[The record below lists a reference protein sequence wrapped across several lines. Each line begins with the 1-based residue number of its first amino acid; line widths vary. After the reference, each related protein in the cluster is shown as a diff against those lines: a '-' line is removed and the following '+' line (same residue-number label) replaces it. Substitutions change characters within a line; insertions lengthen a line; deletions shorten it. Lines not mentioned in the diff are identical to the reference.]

1 MSVRD
6 ANGSKET
13 VMSLWIRRKS
23 SLPLPQEERD
33 SIENQHFSCRPES
46 LSKVLFTMSNLSV
59 SEPELEKPANGSCS
73 DVYEKYVLPSLAE
86 FLGTAF
92 FIFNGCA
99 SVIENTEGTGR
110 LQPALAHGLAL
121 GISVAIF
128 ARVSGGHMNPAVS
141 LCAALI
147 GGLNIFLLIPYWAA
161 QFCGGMVGA
170 ALAKVI
176 TSDVKFFNATGAAF
190 KSIERDEQ
198 VGSAIVAEV
207 VMTAYLVMTVCMGT
221 INKKSTTPLAPLCI
235 GLSVTV
241 GILAGGSVSGGCM
254 NPARALGSALVA
266 NYWDYHWVYWVGP
279 ITGSLIVG
287 LLLRVFIG
295 DQKIRVLMT

>member
-1 MSVRD
+1 
-6 ANGSKET
+6 
-13 VMSLWIRRKS
+13 
-23 SLPLPQEERD
+23 
-33 SIENQHFSCRPES
+33 
-46 LSKVLFTMSNLSV
+46 MSNLSV
-59 SEPELEKPANGSCS
+59 SEPALEKPANGSCS
-73 DVYEKYVLPSLAE
+73 DVYEKYVLPCIAE

-121 GISVAIF
+121 GIAVAIF

-141 LCAALI
+141 LGAALI

-170 ALAKVI
+170 ALAKAI
-176 TSDVKFFNATGAAF
+176 TSDMKFFNATGAAF

-198 VGSAIVAEV
+198 VGCAIVAF
-207 VMTAYLVMTVCMGT
+207 L
-221 INKKSTTPLAPLCI
+221 
-235 GLSVTV
+235 
-241 GILAGGSVSGGCM
+241 ILGSVSGGCM

-279 ITGSLIVG
+279 ISGSLIVG
-287 LLLRVFIG
+287 LLLRGSVSGGCMNPARALGSALVANYWDYHWVYWVGPISG
-295 DQKIRVLMT
+295 SLIVGLLLSVYKLLNYLK

>member
-1 MSVRD
+1 
-6 ANGSKET
+6 
-13 VMSLWIRRKS
+13 MSLWRRRKS
-23 SLPLPQEERD
+23 SLPLPQEERG
-33 SIENQHFSCRPES
+33 SIEHFSCRPES
-46 LSKVLFTMSNLSV
+46 LSTVLFTMSNLSV
-59 SEPELEKPANGSCS
+59 SEPALEKPANGSCS
-73 DVYEKYVLPSLAE
+73 DVYEKYVLPCIAE

-99 SVIENTEGTGR
+99 SVIENTEGTGH

-121 GISVAIF
+121 GIAVAIF

-141 LCAALI
+141 LGAALI

-170 ALAKVI
+170 ALAKAI

-254 NPARALGSALVA
+254 NPARALGSALIA

-279 ITGSLIVG
+279 ISGSLIVG

-295 DQKIRVLMT
+295 DQKIRVIMT